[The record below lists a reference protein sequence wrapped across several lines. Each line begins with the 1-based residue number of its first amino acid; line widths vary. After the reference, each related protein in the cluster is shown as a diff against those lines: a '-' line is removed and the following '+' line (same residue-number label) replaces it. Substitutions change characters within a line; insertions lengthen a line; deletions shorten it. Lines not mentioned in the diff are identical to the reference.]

1 MVVVVKVL
9 VGAMVEDVAAS
20 ALYPGSIETGPS
32 GLNRTWNTTCALLNH
47 RNLNH
52 LFLKGPFVLDTS
64 TRAEMK
70 VRPQP
75 FCGGSALWRATQRKS
90 GLGRSGRHAKFHLVP
105 VE

>member
-9 VGAMVEDVAAS
+9 EGAMVEDVAAS
-20 ALYPGSIETGPS
+20 RFQENGRALYPGC
-32 GLNRTWNTTCALLNH
+32 NTTCALLNH

-52 LFLKGPFVLDTS
+52 LCLKGPFVLDRS

-75 FCGGSALWRATQRKS
+75 FSGGSAMWRATQRKS